1 MKVSITKEIQGKY
14 DALIIPFMRDTAL
27 KTSLSGLDPVASDA
41 IRSALQNEKLKA
53 VYGSQYS
60 MNLFVGEKFLKIIIC
75 CVTRS

>member
-41 IRSALQNEKLKA
+41 IRECSAE
-53 VYGSQYS
+53 
-60 MNLFVGEKFLKIIIC
+60 
-75 CVTRS
+75 